1 MARVVTISSERVE
14 DVIELAKHAGELTRT
29 VRAHMYQNNFILAF
43 RAFEQLPHLE
53 AMHLWYIEE
62 IIRSFF
68 LGLIDM
74 QTLLNFFGILPTSL
88 WALEG
93 VEKLHSS
100 IEMCVEAGHFQTGLA
115 PQRICPVVPVV
126 RFLGE
131 FKNSLTGAARLRAE
145 RCWDQLASPTVR
157 AIIAG
162 GEFVV
167 ESVSR
172 GEIMPYR
179 HDGNRQERWR
189 IVQVHDAEN
198 CFLIQNVA
206 FGEYLYATFRGR
218 PGREQSMV
226 SLWRSDY
233 QFDDDEKEMFYWQL
247 IPVDQDNREVFA
259 LYNRY
264 QKEFLFAP
272 DVFHDQERRFSV
284 AALCVRYALWELESL
299 MNNSDPSVVSD
310 TSSGSEDSSRGAE
323 MIKIPE
329 LEDASKGMRAFTS
342 GYSS

>member
-100 IEMCVEAGHFQTGLA
+100 IE
-115 PQRICPVVPVV
+115 I
-126 RFLGE
+126 
-131 FKNSLTGAARLRAE
+131 LTGAVRLRAE

-172 GEIMPYR
+172 GEIMYAPVDGYDYSSDTRPVFTWVPRPYR

-218 PGREQSMV
+218 PGREQSM
-226 SLWRSDY
+226 
-233 QFDDDEKEMFYWQL
+233 L

-272 DVFHDQERRFSV
+272 DVFHDQERRF
-284 AALCVRYALWELESL
+284 VR
-299 MNNSDPSVVSD
+299 
-310 TSSGSEDSSRGAE
+310 TSQANVLSIQQRQWRL
-323 MIKIPE
+323 I
-329 LEDASKGMRAFTS
+329 LQASIVPARQAQVDLATI
-342 GYSS
+342 YLAY

>member
-1 MARVVTISSERVE
+1 MARVVTISNERVE

-29 VRAHMYQNNFILAF
+29 VRAHMYHNNFILAF

-74 QTLLNFFGILPTSL
+74 QTLLNFFGILPISL

-100 IEMCVEAGHFQTGLA
+100 IEMCVEVGHFQTGLA

-167 ESVSR
+167 ESVARKCTHQLMVTPIAVTRAQCLPGYR
-172 GEIMPYR
+172 GHIGMTATAR
-179 HDGNRQERWR
+179 RDG
-189 IVQVHDAEN
+189 
-198 CFLIQNVA
+198 
-206 FGEYLYATFRGR
+206 
-218 PGREQSMV
+218 
-226 SLWRSDY
+226 
-233 QFDDDEKEMFYWQL
+233 
-247 IPVDQDNREVFA
+247 A
-259 LYNRY
+259 LSKSTT
-264 QKEFLFAP
+264 QK
-272 DVFHDQERRFSV
+272 
-284 AALCVRYALWELESL
+284 
-299 MNNSDPSVVSD
+299 
-310 TSSGSEDSSRGAE
+310 T
-323 MIKIPE
+323 
-329 LEDASKGMRAFTS
+329 AS
-342 GYSS
+342 

>member
-100 IEMCVEAGHFQTGLA
+100 IEMCVEAGHFQTRSASVQWYLL
-115 PQRICPVVPVV
+115 CV
-126 RFLGE
+126 
-131 FKNSLTGAARLRAE
+131 S
-145 RCWDQLASPTVR
+145 WLASPTVR

-172 GEIMPYR
+172 GEIMYAPVDGYDYSSDTRPVFTWVPRPYR

-272 DVFHDQERRFSV
+272 DVFHDQERRF
-284 AALCVRYALWELESL
+284 VR
-299 MNNSDPSVVSD
+299 
-310 TSSGSEDSSRGAE
+310 TSQANVLSIQQRQWRL
-323 MIKIPE
+323 I
-329 LEDASKGMRAFTS
+329 LQASIVPARQAQVDLATI
-342 GYSS
+342 YLAY

>member
-1 MARVVTISSERVE
+1 MARVVTISNERVE

-29 VRAHMYQNNFILAF
+29 VRAHMYHNNFILAF

-74 QTLLNFFGILPTSL
+74 QTLLNFFGILPISL

-100 IEMCVEAGHFQTGLA
+100 IEMCVEVGHFQTGLA

-162 GEFVV
+162 VFTWVP
-167 ESVSR
+167 R
-172 GEIMPYR
+172 PYR

-218 PGREQSMV
+218 PGREQSM
-226 SLWRSDY
+226 
-233 QFDDDEKEMFYWQL
+233 L

-264 QKEFLFAP
+264 QTVPL
-272 DVFHDQERRFSV
+272 RTGRLS
-284 AALCVRYALWELESL
+284 
-299 MNNSDPSVVSD
+299 
-310 TSSGSEDSSRGAE
+310 
-323 MIKIPE
+323 
-329 LEDASKGMRAFTS
+329 
-342 GYSS
+342 